1 MARRVRPPAKPPN
14 TAPTEGPPDPAP
26 EEEAQDLVNGAE
38 CPASSAHARLI
49 AAIAEFEA
57 GLDDTQEVALGLAGG
72 TAGVL
77 QIDALGWIEPDIL
90 TFDGIDAEGIRTRMI
105 QHVTQLN
112 VLLVALPREDEA
124 GAPRRIGFRLAAA
137 RDQG

>member
-1 MARRVRPPAKPPN
+1 MARRVTPA
-14 TAPTEGPPDPAP
+14 TGPQADPAP
-26 EEEAQDLVNGAE
+26 GEEAQDRVEGPD
-38 CPASSAHARLI
+38 CPASSAHVRLI

-72 TAGVL
+72 SAGVL
-77 QIDALGWIEPDIL
+77 QIEALGWIEPDLL

-112 VLLVALPREDEA
+112 VLLVALPREDEE
-124 GAPRRIGFRLAAA
+124 GAPRRIGFRLASA
-137 RDQG
+137 RAPGEAT